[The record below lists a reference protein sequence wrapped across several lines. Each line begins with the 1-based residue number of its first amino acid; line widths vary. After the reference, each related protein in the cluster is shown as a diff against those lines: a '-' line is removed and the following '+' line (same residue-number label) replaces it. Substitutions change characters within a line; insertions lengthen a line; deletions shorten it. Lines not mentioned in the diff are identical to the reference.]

1 LGRSAA
7 QLKELRGPG
16 VAAFPSDLTR
26 YQQVELV
33 AAAHLSSAAEALR
46 QLDSD
51 HRAALLAQLDVTPI
65 GPGYAPAELSPIH
78 RHSLR

>member
-51 HRAALLAQLDVTPI
+51 HRAALLAELDD
-65 GPGYAPAELSPIH
+65 ADRA
-78 RHSLR
+78 RLRALLRSDAR